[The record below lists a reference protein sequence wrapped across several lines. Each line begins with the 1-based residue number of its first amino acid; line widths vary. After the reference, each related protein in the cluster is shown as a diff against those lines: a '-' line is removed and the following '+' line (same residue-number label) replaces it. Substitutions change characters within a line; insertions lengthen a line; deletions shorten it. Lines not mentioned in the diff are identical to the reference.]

1 MYVTKEDSKYEYGYS
16 DSCKTCSFFYMKTLD
31 ELGVASSYNFEFKET
46 IYFCKKSHYYLTES
60 GKLPSVT
67 QCVHYED
74 GKFINIMKEIIRKD
88 EE

>member
-1 MYVTKEDSKYEYGYS
+1 MYVTESKYGYGYS
-16 DSCKTCSFFYMKTLD
+16 DSCKTCSFFYMKILD
-31 ELGVASSYNFEFKET
+31 EQDVALCYKEGFKET

-60 GKLPSVT
+60 GKLPSVI
-67 QCVHYED
+67 QCDHYED